1 MQLQRQFMALMA
13 MVHPAEALAVV
24 KQWSPT
30 TPFWMLVYSLEAL
43 CSVQRAVFTKFMQPP
58 PIVVRSAALLCFFCS
73 NVNS

>member
-1 MQLQRQFMALMA
+1 M
-13 MVHPAEALAVV
+13 AVV

-30 TPFWMLVYSLEAL
+30 TLFGLLVYSLEEL
-43 CSVQRAVFTKFMQPP
+43 CSIQRAVSTKFMQPP